1 MTKSKLC
8 LTLCPLTPFLEEK
21 GKNTIRAGEGLFLYF
36 SAKFLITLNFW
47 LFPNNDLFG
56 LKIVFFFFPARI
68 KQKFIFQDHV
78 KGSTLNSNGGEKI
91 NLWKA
96 CHVLNLLLM
105 FQENL
110 NIFRPRW
117 MYLQTI
123 SEYKGVWTEHLL
135 YCLGPRDDLCLKNL
149 GSIFGGVNM

>member
-1 MTKSKLC
+1 MSGVNETSEKIQGREKQPYATYLKVTKSKLGP
-8 LTLCPLTPFLEEK
+8 TLCPLTPFLEEK
-21 GKNTIRAGEGLFLYF
+21 GNSAIMAGEGLFLYF
-36 SAKFLITLNFW
+36 SAKFPVTLNFR

-56 LKIVFFFFPARI
+56 LKIVFFFFSARI

-96 CHVLNLLLM
+96 CLVLNLLLM

-110 NIFRPRW
+110 
-117 MYLQTI
+117 
-123 SEYKGVWTEHLL
+123 S
-135 YCLGPRDDLCLKNL
+135 
-149 GSIFGGVNM
+149 